1 VKVNVPTP
9 YPVDRPVPY
18 PVQVAVKVPVV
29 QQVPVEV
36 SRPYPVLVQQP
47 ASVVVQQ
54 QPVLWQ
60 KVSSSYP
67 VYTTGQQPV
76 QWQKQPSYYSSVDNS
91 KNYIGMPVYNGGNQA
106 GYQRGQYPSGYSIG
120 VNHALIGLGVGGRGA
135 GATGTSGPTGI
146 IGGAAG
152 SLLGAAFNVMQGLMS
167 PGGSVTG
174 YAAGH
179 NDYLGPKTTGF
190 STVINK

>member
-1 VKVNVPTP
+1 VP
-9 YPVDRPVPY
+9 
-18 PVQVAVKVPVV
+18 VKVPVV
-29 QQVPVEV
+29 QQVPIEV

-47 ASVVVQQ
+47 APVVVQQ

-60 KVSSSYP
+60 KVSSYP
-67 VYTTGQQPV
+67 VYTTDRPAV
-76 QWQKQPSYYSSVDNS
+76 QWQQKQSPYYTNVDNG
-91 KNYIGMPVYNGGNQA
+91 KNYIGMPVYNGGNQD
-106 GYQRGQYPSGYSIG
+106 GYQRAPYPSGYSIG
-120 VNHALIGLGVGGRGA
+120 VNHALIGLGVGGRGQ
-135 GATGTSGPTGI
+135 GATGTAGPTGV

-190 STVINK
+190 TTVINK

>member
-1 VKVNVPTP
+1 
-9 YPVDRPVPY
+9 
-18 PVQVAVKVPVV
+18 VQVAVKVPVV

-47 ASVVVQQ
+47 AAVMVQQ

-60 KVSSSYP
+60 KVSVPQPYP
-67 VYTTGQQPV
+67 VYSTNQPPM
-76 QWQKQPSYYSSVDNS
+76 QWQKQPTYYSNVDNS
-91 KNYIGMPVYNGGNQA
+91 KNYIGMPVYNGGNQP

-120 VNHALIGLGVGGRGA
+120 VNHALIGLGVGGRGLD
-135 GATGTSGPTGI
+135 GSGGSGGTGGTGGTGTTSV

-152 SLLGAAFNVMQGLMS
+152 SLLGVAYNVMQGLMS
-167 PGGSVTG
+167 PGGSITG
-174 YAAGH
+174 YATGH

-190 STVINK
+190 TTVINK